1 LKTLEVDGDEVY
13 RARTNNSLMWPFKK
27 MRNLAGPE
35 EFPAVIDALAE
46 KLRSVGFVIE
56 ADRFHNLVHEMAW
69 TTSN

>member
-1 LKTLEVDGDEVY
+1 
-13 RARTNNSLMWPFKK
+13 MWPFKK